1 MNYYPVN
8 VLLIEIS
15 KFHFSQKLTL
25 FTHPLTNITYK
36 QTYMFKKLSIN
47 SIYNVIVVILLLVAV
62 AIRGGATF
70 EWLKPHE
77 DVVYSLSDI
86 QKVIS
91 NAAKLKENSDQSIS
105 ILDEN
110 NNVVSKALYSR
121 NFDAK
126 FQGYAGETPLMIYFN
141 KENLIT
147 EVQLLNN
154 EESPEY
160 IDHVAQ
166 KGLFNSWTDLPVDTI
181 TALKSV
187 DAITGATYSSNA
199 IIKTAQKTMGN
210 YLAIHYQSQSLSFK
224 QVVQPV
230 LTIILLLVSLSML
243 LKKWFRKYYW
253 YYLVAVLGVF
263 GLWLKQMLST
273 ETLYNWLVKGLPW
286 QSNWE
291 LIVVLILAVAM
302 GLLGHKNYYCT
313 YLCPM
318 GAIQA
323 LVSKISPF
331 KKRGFQLKISKIT
344 LRSVYLTF
352 IWVSLLL
359 GFTLPLSD
367 MEPFKAFS
375 FVVASNIMLI
385 AGLLIVILSL
395 VFNRP
400 WCQLCPTGCLL
411 NSVPSLKTK
420 KKYNHEK

>member
-1 MNYYPVN
+1 M
-8 VLLIEIS
+8 
-15 KFHFSQKLTL
+15 T
-25 FTHPLTNITYK
+25 
-36 QTYMFKKLSIN
+36 KKLSAN
-47 SIYNVIVVILLLVAV
+47 SIYNCIVVFLILVAV

-70 EWLKPHE
+70 EWLKPQE
-77 DVVYSLSDI
+77 EVTYSLSDI
-86 QKVIS
+86 QKVVS
-91 NAAKLKENSDQSIS
+91 DATALDENSDNSIT
-105 ILDEN
+105 ILDKN
-110 NNVVSKALYSR
+110 DNVISKALYSR

-141 KENLIT
+141 QDNVIT
-147 EVQLLNN
+147 NVQLLQN

-160 IDHVAQ
+160 IAHIAQ
-166 KGLFNSWTDLPVDTI
+166 KGLFASWNDLPVDTI

-199 IIKTAQKTMGN
+199 IIKTVHKAMGN
-210 YLAIHYQSQSLSFK
+210 YLAIRYQSQSISFK
-224 QVVQPV
+224 QIIQPV
-230 LTIILLLVSLSML
+230 LTIILLLVSLSMT

-253 YYLVAVLGVF
+253 YYLVAILGVF

-291 LIVVLILAVAM
+291 LIAILILAIAM

-318 GAIQA
+318 GALQVLA
-323 LVSKISPF
+323 SKVSPF
-331 KKRGFQLKISKIT
+331 KKRGLQLKISKVT

-359 GFTLPLSD
+359 GFTLPLTD

-375 FVVASNIMLI
+375 FAVASNIMLI
-385 AGLLIVILSL
+385 AGLVIVILSL

-420 KKYNHEK
+420 K

>member
-1 MNYYPVN
+1 M
-8 VLLIEIS
+8 
-15 KFHFSQKLTL
+15 T
-25 FTHPLTNITYK
+25 
-36 QTYMFKKLSIN
+36 KKLSAN
-47 SIYNVIVVILLLVAV
+47 SIYNCIVVILILVAV

-70 EWLKPHE
+70 EWLKPQE
-77 DVVYSLSDI
+77 EVTYSLSDI
-86 QKVIS
+86 QKVVS
-91 NAAKLKENSDQSIS
+91 DATALEENSDNSIS
-105 ILDEN
+105 ILDEED
-110 NNVVSKALYSR
+110 NVISKALYSR

-141 KENLIT
+141 KENVIT
-147 EVQLLNN
+147 NVQLLQN

-160 IDHVAQ
+160 IDHIAQ
-166 KGLFNSWTDLPVDTI
+166 KGIFESWNDLPIDTI

-199 IIKTAQKTMGN
+199 IIKTVQKTMGN
-210 YLAIHYQSQSLSFK
+210 YLAIRYQGQGISFK
-224 QVVQPV
+224 QIIQPV
-230 LTIILLLVSLSML
+230 LTIILLLISLSML

-253 YYLVAVLGVF
+253 YYLVAILGVF

-291 LIVVLILAVAM
+291 LIAILILAVAM

-318 GAIQA
+318 GALQVLA
-323 LVSKISPF
+323 SKVSPF
-331 KKRGFQLKISKIT
+331 KKRGLQLKISKVT

-359 GFTLPLSD
+359 GFTLPLTD

-375 FVVASNIMLI
+375 FTVASNIMLI
-385 AGLLIVILSL
+385 AGLVIVILSL

-411 NSVPSLKTK
+411 NSVPSLKSK
-420 KKYNHEK
+420 K

>member
-1 MNYYPVN
+1 M
-8 VLLIEIS
+8 
-15 KFHFSQKLTL
+15 T
-25 FTHPLTNITYK
+25 
-36 QTYMFKKLSIN
+36 KKLSAN
-47 SIYNVIVVILLLVAV
+47 SIYNCIVVILILVAV

-70 EWLKPHE
+70 KWLKPQE
-77 DVVYSLSDI
+77 EVTYTLSDI
-86 QKVIS
+86 QKVVSDATSLEEDPDKIINILNEDDNVIS
-91 NAAKLKENSDQSIS
+91 Q
-105 ILDEN
+105 
-110 NNVVSKALYSR
+110 ALYSR

-141 KENLIT
+141 KENVIT
-147 EVQLLNN
+147 NVQLLQN

-160 IDHVAQ
+160 IEYIAQ
-166 KGLFNSWTDLPVDTI
+166 KGIFESWNDLPVDTI

-187 DAITGATYSSNA
+187 DAITGATFSSNA
-199 IIKTAQKTMGN
+199 IIKTVQKTMGN
-210 YLAIHYQSQSLSFK
+210 YLAMRYQSSGISIK
-224 QVVQPV
+224 QIIQPV
-230 LTIILLLVSLSML
+230 LTLILLLVSLSML

-253 YYLVAVLGVF
+253 YYLVAILGVF
-263 GLWLKQMLST
+263 GLWIKQMLST
-273 ETLYNWLVKGLPW
+273 ETIYNWLIKGLPW

-291 LIVVLILAVAM
+291 LIVILILAIAM

-318 GAIQA
+318 GALQI
-323 LVSKISPF
+323 LVSKVSPF
-331 KKRGFQLKISKIT
+331 KKRGLQLKISKVT

-359 GFTLPLSD
+359 GFALPLSD

-375 FVVASNIMLI
+375 FAVASHIMLI
-385 AGLLIVILSL
+385 AGLVIVILSL

-420 KKYNHEK
+420 NNSNQ